1 MFVVAKIYNNL
12 QFPNYFFNF
21 FTHISLNFLSINYFR
36 LSCCK
41 VPHLSHYSQFCGTVN
56 IDRNL
61 NLSTICQNLVL
72 LYSETRATRL

>member
-21 FTHISLNFLSINYFR
+21 FTYISLNSLSISHFK
-36 LSCCK
+36 LFCCK
-41 VPHLSHYSQFCGTVN
+41 LLFSLRPDYVCTTVN

-61 NLSTICQNLVL
+61 NLSTLCQNLVL